1 MPFGLENWTLALP
14 LAVRHEAEFF
24 AASFFVFFCSVDIP
38 QDGSGAGGGGER
50 KKIMEGNK
58 MRLN

>member
-1 MPFGLENWTLALP
+1 MKQNSLLL
-14 LAVRHEAEFF
+14 H
-24 AASFFVFFCSVDIP
+24 FFVFFCSVDIP